1 MKPIKGLF
9 QTITGH
15 WRSKAAG
22 ACVGI
27 ATVHLMDGRPIWCFI
42 VLSGAIA
49 LSVWEYIVE

>member
-1 MKPIKGLF
+1 MKIIKGLF

-27 ATVHLMDGRPIWCFI
+27 AAVHLMDGRPIWCFI
-42 VLSGAIA
+42 VLAGS
-49 LSVWEYIVE
+49 LTV